1 MAFSN
6 FQSISEVLEAYSIK
20 YEEAVFIAPT
30 SHGASQAF
38 IDALR
43 FTLDNVDVYSSEGA
57 RTELIIAP
65 ILLEIY
71 KKFVETHAFWVQT
84 LHSTVCRITFS
95 EPNRLWAKR
104 FWVCRLSSSS
114 KRRKTI
120 SSRGGGNALPSWLP
134 RRKSTAR

>member
-30 SHGASQAF
+30 SHGARQAF

-71 KKFVETHAFWVQT
+71 KKFVETHAF
-84 LHSTVCRITFS
+84 
-95 EPNRLWAKR
+95 
-104 FWVCRLSSSS
+104 
-114 KRRKTI
+114 
-120 SSRGGGNALPSWLP
+120 
-134 RRKSTAR
+134 